1 MNQADRDRRFMAL
14 ALQLAAR
21 GRGTTSPNPMVGAVI
36 ASGDCL
42 IAQAYHRRA
51 GGLHAEAAALE
62 QAGPAA
68 RGATLYLTL
77 EPCCHTK
84 KRTPPC
90 LPLVLAAGLA
100 RVVVAMPDPNP
111 LVRGKSLRALRRAG
125 VAVSVGCFADDAAA
139 LNRIYCHW
147 MTSGRPWVML
157 KAAMT
162 LDGKIATAGGASQW
176 ITGPEARADVH
187 RVRSGVDAVLIGAG
201 TAARDNPQ
209 LTARRFAD
217 GVDSGRLAAR
227 QPVRVLVDSRLRI
240 APSARLF
247 RQVRTLP
254 VIVATTSRAPLTRRA
269 ALQRRGVEVL
279 VLPSQRGGV
288 SLPKLLQALATRRI
302 SSVLV
307 EGGGTLN
314 AAFVRSHLVDQIRWY
329 VAPQV
334 LGGQDALSVVGGRS
348 PSKLAMA
355 TRLGQV
361 TLEQLGPDMVIDGLV
376 LAHS

>member
-1 MNQADRDRRFMAL
+1 MAL

-36 ASGDCL
+36 VSGTRV

-90 LPLVLAAGLA
+90 LPLLLAAGLA

-111 LVRGKSLRALRRAG
+111 LVRGRSLRALRRAG
-125 VAVSVGCFADDAAA
+125 VAVSVGCFAEDAAA

-147 MTSGRPWVML
+147 MATGRPWVIL
-157 KAAMT
+157 KTAMT
-162 LDGKIATAGGASQW
+162 LDGKIATAGGVSQW

-187 RVRSGVDAVLIGAG
+187 RVRSGVDAVLVGAG
-201 TAARDNPQ
+201 TALRDNPQ
-209 LTARRFAD
+209 LTARRFVD
-217 GVDSGRLAAR
+217 GADSGRLAAR
-227 QPVRVLVDSRLRI
+227 QPVRVVVDSSLRI
-240 APSARLF
+240 APSARVF
-247 RQVRTLP
+247 AEARTLP
-254 VIVATTSRAPLTRRA
+254 VIVATTARAPRARRA
-269 ALQRRGVEVL
+269 RLERLGVEVL
-279 VLPSQRGGV
+279 VLPSQRGRV
-288 SLPKLLQALATRRI
+288 SLPRLLTALATRRI

-314 AAFVRSHLVDQIRWY
+314 AAFLQQQLVDQIRWY

-334 LGGQDALSVVGGRS
+334 LGGQNAVSVVGGRS
-348 PSKLAMA
+348 PATLAGA
-355 TRLGQV
+355 SRLGQV
-361 TLEQLGPDMVIDGLV
+361 TLEQLGHDMVIDGLV
-376 LAHS
+376 LPRA